1 MGKLYYF
8 QAPTLDINPE
18 NPTAPRLGGIYA
30 TLETLTGPLN
40 QADHVNVRENL
51 KNMSSNIGFE
61 ETVGNKWNVSLGVS
75 AGAAQGLPG
84 TTSLV
89 YAFARDKQ
97 NVYSC
102 ELLETVSFEP
112 TKEYVSESI
121 LASSRVQSFLQD
133 SLFGRKRVYM
143 VTGLK
148 IATGFSK
155 SSTRGTQH
163 GPKLEIG
170 VDATAVGVP
179 VQAGVQLEFGTGN
192 ERTISHGRSTNK
204 IVFAYRVIRI
214 KVKRDG
220 EPDYKYRSGG
230 KYDFDE
236 DSDEDEDEEDKW
248 DLEPLDE
255 SDILKD
261 FPDSVKV
268 EIDDKGNHSEAVQV

>member
-8 QAPTLDINPE
+8 QASTLDINPE
-18 NPTAPRLGGIYA
+18 NLTAPRLGGIYA
-30 TLETLTGPLN
+30 TPETLTGPLN
-40 QADHVNVRENL
+40 QADHVNVPENL

-61 ETVGNKWNVSLGVS
+61 ETVGNNWNVSVGVS
-75 AGAAQGLPG
+75 AGAAQGLAG

-112 TKEYVSESI
+112 AKEYVTESI
-121 LASSRVQSFLQD
+121 CASPR
-133 SLFGRKRVYM
+133 
-143 VTGLK
+143 
-148 IATGFSK
+148 
-155 SSTRGTQH
+155 
-163 GPKLEIG
+163 
-170 VDATAVGVP
+170 DA
-179 VQAGVQLEFGTGN
+179 AGVQLEFGTGN
-192 ERTISHGRSTNK
+192 ERTISHGRATNK
-204 IVFAYRVIRI
+204 IVFAYRVVRI

-236 DSDEDEDEEDKW
+236 VSDKDEDEEDKW

-255 SDILKD
+255 SDIVKD

-268 EIDDKGNHSEAVQV
+268 EIKGKGSHSEAF

>member
-8 QAPTLDINPE
+8 KAPTVDINPE
-18 NPTAPRLGGIYA
+18 SPAAPRLGSIYA

-40 QADHVNVRENL
+40 QADHVNVPENL
-51 KNMSSNIGFE
+51 KNTSSNIGFE
-61 ETVGNKWNVSLGVS
+61 ETVGNNWNVSVGVS
-75 AGAAQGLPG
+75 AGAAQGLAG

-112 TKEYVSESI
+112 TKEYVAESI
-121 LASSRVQSFLQD
+121 LASQRVQSFLQNG
-133 SLFGRKRVYM
+133 LFGRKRVYM

-148 IATGFSK
+148 IAEGFSK
-155 SSTRGTQH
+155 SSASGKQH
-163 GPKLEIG
+163 GPKLQVG

-179 VQAGVQLEFGTGN
+179 VQAGVQLEFSTGN
-192 ERTISHGRSTNK
+192 ERSISHGRATSK

-220 EPDYKYRSGG
+220 EPDYKYQSGG

-236 DSDEDEDEEDKW
+236 GSDKDEDEEDKW

-261 FPDSVKV
+261 FPDSVKI
-268 EIDDKGNHSEAVQV
+268 EIEGKDSHSEAC